1 MGILFIVNRAPA
13 LASCLGV
20 AAPSDTVLLI
30 EDGVF
35 AATAA
40 PAFSGNLVALEP
52 DVRARGLA
60 ARVAH
65 DVCVVDDT
73 GFVELV
79 TTHEPIVT
87 WR

>member
-1 MGILFIVNRAPA
+1 MAILFIVNRAQA

-20 AAPSDTVLLI
+20 ASTSDTILLI

-35 AATAA
+35 AATSVHDWTGELA
-40 PAFSGNLVALEP
+40 ALEP
-52 DVRARGLA
+52 DVHARGLA
-60 ARVAH
+60 ARVH
-65 DVCVVDDT
+65 PDVRVVDDT
-73 GFVELV
+73 RFVELV

>member
-1 MGILFIVNRAPA
+1 MGILFIVNRATA

-20 AAPSDTVLLI
+20 AAPSDTILLI

-40 PAFSGNLVALEP
+40 RDWTGSLVALEP

-60 ARVAH
+60 ERVLH
-65 DVCVVDDT
+65 DVRVVDDT